1 LSTALAAKKLMNAL
15 LAPRRRPGS
24 RELRAQH
31 DGVEHF
37 VAAQQPC
44 VGGQR
49 TEWLGVQ
56 SGIVVGALYRNLND
70 PRVPVVHPAN
80 LPDATIGVPLW
91 IQPKYTSA
99 SAPIPIASRAS
110 TCTI

>member
-1 LSTALAAKKLMNAL
+1 LWPQDSLLSTALAAKKLMNDL

-91 IQPKYTSA
+91 IQQKYTSA
-99 SAPIPIASRAS
+99 
-110 TCTI
+110 